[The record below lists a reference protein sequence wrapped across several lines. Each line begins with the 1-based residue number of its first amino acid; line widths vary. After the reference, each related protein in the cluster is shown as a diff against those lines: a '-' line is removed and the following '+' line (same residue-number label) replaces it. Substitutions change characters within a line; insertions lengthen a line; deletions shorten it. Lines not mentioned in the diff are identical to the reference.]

1 MTHSTYSLGNPGDMP
16 YLIRLPV
23 SSSTKLQQQI
33 RYRHGIK
40 NVILFT

>member
-1 MTHSTYSLGNPGDMP
+1 
-16 YLIRLPV
+16 LPV
-23 SSSTKLQQQI
+23 SISTKLQQQI